1 MSRSGPDDA
10 GPLDQGSD
18 APASNIPTAEIE
30 VGKRLVRFG
39 GDKGLSL
46 GERISNHF
54 QRLTW
59 TTPLHA
65 LRLKGRFPLKLLAV
79 PIDPVPGD
87 RHAGQWLLSGTMRWQ
102 GETVAI
108 DELDMSGAGYSA
120 GFNDYLQR
128 FEWLRDLAAS
138 GARAQAAPVAER
150 LMRKWLAAHA
160 DRVSDAAWRMD
171 LCGWRIMFWAAHAP
185 LILSST
191 DIVYRSAVLNSLARM
206 ARHLDRGADRAP
218 QGNARV
224 TAWVGVVAA
233 GLIIPGGDPRVV
245 FGEAGLQ
252 RALAAGFSEDGGTI
266 ARSPHDQIDAILLLS
281 MLAQVYD
288 ARRRELPEFIE
299 SLKVRAVAALLGITM
314 GDGALSS
321 WQGSGPVATE
331 SIEQAVAASAVRTR
345 PLRQARDWG
354 YQRLAAGGTVIV
366 MDAAP
371 PPASRLGGTGCAST
385 LAFEL
390 SDGAQR
396 LIVNC
401 GGARGSTA
409 IPVDLA
415 RGLRTTAAHSTLTVG
430 DSNSTAILAD
440 GGLGHG
446 VNAIEIDRQEL
457 EGGSRID
464 ASHDGYAKRF
474 GFIHKRTLALSANG
488 RELRGEDAL
497 LPSPRRSRRLSGA
510 AFAIRFHLAPG
521 VEVTPTADG
530 QAALLRIDHGPLWQF
545 RCRGGALSV
554 EESLWV
560 DAAGRPRPTVQFV
573 VSGVAPAGGSSVGWL
588 LKRAG

>member
-1 MSRSGPDDA
+1 MTRTGPDSAGPEDA
-10 GPLDQGSD
+10 GFE
-18 APASNIPTAEIE
+18 APAAEIPAAEIE
-30 VGKRLVRFG
+30 VGKRLVRTG

-46 GERISNHF
+46 SERLSNHF
-54 QRLTW
+54 HRLTW

-79 PIDPVPGD
+79 PNDPVPGN

-102 GETVAI
+102 GETIAI
-108 DELDMSGAGYSA
+108 EDLDMSGVGCSA
-120 GFNDYLQR
+120 GFSDYFQR
-128 FEWLRDLAAS
+128 FEWLRDLAATGS
-138 GARAQAAPVAER
+138 RAQAAPVAER
-150 LMRKWLAAHA
+150 IMRKWLAAHGEH
-160 DRVSDAAWRMD
+160 VSDAAWRMD
-171 LCGWRIMFWAAHAP
+171 LCGWRILFWTAHAP

-191 DIVYRSAVLNSLARM
+191 DIVYRSAVLNALARQ

-224 TAWVGVVAA
+224 AAWTGVVTA
-233 GLIIPGGDPRVV
+233 GLLIPGGDPRLV

-252 RALAAGFSEDGGTI
+252 RALATGFSEDGGSI

-299 SLKVRAVAALLGITM
+299 TVKQRAVAALLGITM
-314 GDGALSS
+314 GDGALAS
-321 WQGSGPVATE
+321 WQGSGPVAAE
-331 SIEQAVAASAVRTR
+331 QIEQVVAASAVRTR

-354 YQRLAAGGTVIV
+354 YQRLTAGGTVMV

-371 PPASRLGGTGCAST
+371 PPASRLGGAGCAST

-390 SDGAQR
+390 SDGTQR

-401 GGARGSTA
+401 GGARGLAA
-409 IPVDLA
+409 IPAELT
-415 RGLRTTAAHSTLTVG
+415 RGLRTTAAHSTLTLG

-464 ASHDGYAKRF
+464 ASHDGYARRY
-474 GFIHKRTLALSANG
+474 GFIHKRTLALSGNG

-497 LPSPRRSRRLSGA
+497 LPSPRRRRKTAGA

-545 RCRGGALSV
+545 RCRGGTLSV
-554 EESLWV
+554 EESLWI
-560 DAAGRPRPTVQFV
+560 DAAGRPRPTIQFV
-573 VSGVAPAGGSSVGWL
+573 VSGVAPAGGASVGWL